1 MTELILLG
9 PQRLEPIVRP
19 ELDRLGV
26 GDRIAS
32 ITAGWQEREGETE
45 DLAAHVEREVVD
57 LELHRRTEQVWEDD
71 PNLFRAHRARQ
82 DRLQAMQ
89 RLYRMRL
96 DFALEPARRLLR
108 QASDGDRALLA
119 AERESAIEAVR
130 SLDREH
136 LERTLDVHARFE
148 EDWSPLARKSIG
160 RHRDELAEILDGV
173 GALAITGGHV
183 AVLANRMRLFGV
195 LDLLATDVF
204 VSLPVLAWSAGAMAL
219 GERIVLFH
227 DSPPQ
232 GAGNPE
238 VLDAGLGLYSGVVPL
253 PSASNRLRLDD
264 PVRVSLFA
272 RRFAPDLCLPLDAR
286 MSVRRAGDEWQ
297 AGARSSLLSETGS
310 VEPWARAAA

>member
-19 ELDRLGV
+19 ELERLGV

-32 ITAGWQEREGETE
+32 ISAGWQEREGEIE

-57 LELHRRTEQVWEDD
+57 LELHRRTEQVWQDD
-71 PNLFRAHRARQ
+71 SNLFRAHRARQ

-108 QASDGDRALLA
+108 RRPDGDRGLLE
-119 AERESAIEAVR
+119 AEREAAVEAVR
-130 SLDREH
+130 RLDREH
-136 LERTLDVHARFE
+136 LQRALDVHAQFE
-148 EDWSPLARKSIG
+148 EDWSPLARKSIQ
-160 RHRDELAEILDGV
+160 RHRDVLAGILEGV
-173 GALAITGGHV
+173 GAVAITGGHV

-195 LDLLATDVF
+195 LDFFGDR
-204 VSLPVLAWSAGAMAL
+204 PVLAWSAGAMAL

-238 VLDAGLGLYSGVVPL
+238 VLDAGLGLYGGVVPL
-253 PSASNRLRLDD
+253 PSASSRLRLDD

-286 MSVRRAGDEWQ
+286 MSVRRVGDEWQ
-297 AGARSSLLSETGS
+297 AGERSRQLSETGT
-310 VEPWARAAA
+310 VDDWAEAAA